1 MTIKMVN
8 NVRLGHLLLLA
19 LSISFTGC
27 GVLFGDEGYFR
38 NREDDYLKA
47 DVIPPLKVPADL
59 DSGAL
64 GELYVI
70 PPITEVDEV
79 FRPDST
85 RYTVPRPQPLATNML
100 EEQVRIQRL
109 GSDRWVLINVPP
121 GEVWPRV
128 RNFLSLNGLT
138 VERADIGLG
147 LIETGWVEFR
157 TDPENYDRYR
167 LQIDQGVQP
176 DTSEIHILHMSVPR
190 AQLSSAAEWP
200 ARSASDERE
209 RWLLEE
215 LAATLAS
222 EGGEAGTS
230 LLAQGIGGDTKAGL
244 RLMATEPVLNIRLD
258 RERALA
264 TLTHA
269 MDQNG
274 FTILD
279 RDVAAGIYYL
289 HYEAPSTKKPGW
301 FSRRFGK
308 ASRPKP
314 EPTSPYTLDALLTN
328 LPTANILEQTAMS
341 DRRAERQL
349 PNAPGYLL
357 IVDGE
362 PGDINAY
369 LRDPYGKRLPP
380 RQARDLLSVL
390 RNNLI

>member
-1 MTIKMVN
+1 
-8 NVRLGHLLLLA
+8 
-19 LSISFTGC
+19 
-27 GVLFGDEGYFR
+27 
-38 NREDDYLKA
+38 
-47 DVIPPLKVPADL
+47 
-59 DSGAL
+59 
-64 GELYVI
+64 
-70 PPITEVDEV
+70 
-79 FRPDST
+79 
-85 RYTVPRPQPLATNML
+85 ML
-100 EEQVRIQRL
+100 VERVRIQRL
-109 GSDRWVLINVPP
+109 GSERWVLINVPP

-128 RNFLSLNGLT
+128 RNFLSVNGLN

-147 LIETGWVEFR
+147 LIETGWVEFV
-157 TDPENYDRYR
+157 TDPDSYDRYR

-176 DTSEIHILHMSVPR
+176 DTSEIHIRHLSIPKAQVGEAVP
-190 AQLSSAAEWP
+190 EWP
-200 ARSASDERE
+200 EYSSNAERE
-209 RWLLEE
+209 SWLLEE

-244 RLMATEPVLNIRLD
+244 LMAGTEPVLTLKLD

-269 MDQNG
+269 MGLDG

-289 HYEAPSTKKPGW
+289 HYEKPSTEKPGW

-314 EPTSPYTLDALLTN
+314 EPSSPYTLDALLTSM
-328 LPTANILEQTAMS
+328 PEGNILEQGAMS
-341 DRRAERQL
+341 ERGAEHKS
-349 PNAPGYLL
+349 PGAPGYLL
-357 IVDGE
+357 ILSGE
-362 PGDINAY
+362 SGDIRAH

-380 RQARDLLSVL
+380 REARELLSVL